1 MSERKKIL
9 IIDDDPDYVNAIT
22 HLLQNAGH
30 QVRAAPNGRQGFDLA
45 GAFQPDLILLDVMMT
60 ERTEGFFTLQRIR
73 ESPDL
78 KNTPVIVAS
87 SIYADTPGFSVDP
100 AAGWLPADLFLAKPV
115 DPALLL
121 AEVERL
127 MSASSQS
134 GSVAP

>member
-9 IIDDDPDYVNAIT
+9 IIDDDPDYVTAIT

-30 QVRAAPNGRQGFDLA
+30 EVRSAPNGRQGFDVA
-45 GAFQPDLILLDVMMT
+45 GAYQPDLILLDVMMT

-78 KNTPVIVAS
+78 KNTPVIVVS
-87 SIYADTPGFSVDP
+87 SIYAETPNFCVDP

-121 AEVERL
+121 AEVERV
-127 MSASSQS
+127 MSAASQS
-134 GSVAP
+134 GSVAS